1 MKLSGLQGNT
11 KEAIFFCLKFLGL
24 LIAFHV
30 LVSDTVLGRWI
41 NLWDLFAT
49 WSAYITGPI
58 LSFVGL
64 ETKTYGNILIHG
76 QVSVSVSK
84 GCDGLT
90 ASIIYISAV
99 LAFRAPILAKTLGA
113 LVGFAAIQAINILRI
128 IILFLTLIYF
138 PDYFDDMHMY
148 AMQAFV
154 ITFGVVLWFY
164 WAQRYAKITTG

>member
-1 MKLSGLQGNT
+1 MKVFGLRNNT
-11 KEAIFFCLKFLGL
+11 REALFFCLKFLGL
-24 LIAFHV
+24 LILFHV
-30 LVSDTVLGRWI
+30 LITDAVLGRWI
-41 NLWDLFAT
+41 NLWDFFSH
-49 WSAYITGPI
+49 WSAQLCGPL
-58 LSFVGL
+58 LSFFGL
-64 ETKTYGNILIHG
+64 KTYVYGNTLIHG
-76 QVSVSVSK
+76 QVNVSVSK

-99 LAFRAPILAKTLGA
+99 LAFRAPVLSKLLGA
-113 LVGFAAIQAINILRI
+113 LVGFAAIQAVNVIRI